1 MTAQRVPK
9 GFPVDELL
17 EASKRNGITVKTDP
31 EHENYGGAS

>member
-17 EASKRNGITVKTDP
+17 GASKRNGITVKTEDD
-31 EHENYGGAS
+31 GGVL